1 MPLTHLDKHSRDGSG
16 SMRCHRLNPIA
27 RSLSHFDRNIYSL
40 NISKLYVVLAIA
52 LNQVEDDIQLTDL
65 LRLIEEE
72 HLTSRYM
79 LNYLPENVAINGKTL
94 LKQMEF
100 GHQIDKCRYNV
111 SSESSSNIYLLIN
124 TYLFSTCA
132 ITLHKCLA
140 L

>member
-1 MPLTHLDKHSRDGSG
+1 M
-16 SMRCHRLNPIA
+16 
-27 RSLSHFDRNIYSL
+27 
-40 NISKLYVVLAIA
+40 VLAIA

-111 SSESSSNIYLLIN
+111 SLESSSNIYLLIN
-124 TYLFSTCA
+124 TYLFSTFA